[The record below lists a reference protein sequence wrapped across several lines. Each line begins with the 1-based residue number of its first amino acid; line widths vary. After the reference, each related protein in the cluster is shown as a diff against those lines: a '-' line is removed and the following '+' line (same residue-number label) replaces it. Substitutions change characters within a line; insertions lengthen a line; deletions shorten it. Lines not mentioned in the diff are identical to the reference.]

1 LYYSLPYYKLSSLQ
15 AQVYN
20 KFMKLNYSYGLFVGF
35 SYGGPFGSSATFG
48 VVEDGAGCASLEA
61 KDGGTGI

>member
-1 LYYSLPYYKLSSLQ
+1 
-15 AQVYN
+15 
-20 KFMKLNYSYGLFVGF
+20 MKLNYSYGLFVGF